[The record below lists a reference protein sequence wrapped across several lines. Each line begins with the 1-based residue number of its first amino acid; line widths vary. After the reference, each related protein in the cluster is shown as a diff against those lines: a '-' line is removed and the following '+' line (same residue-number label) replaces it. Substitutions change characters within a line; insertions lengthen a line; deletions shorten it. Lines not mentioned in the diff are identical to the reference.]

1 MKKEGY
7 YVLSGILGLNVLV
20 IVLFSLNNPT
30 TDWFRFFI
38 RLCSLL
44 GLVALF
50 VSSILTPFQKELYKM
65 FKKPFIKIHH
75 ASAITGLV
83 LITMH
88 PVLFAIDVM
97 IRESI
102 GQGFAVFLPKF
113 ETTLIF
119 WELAGRPA
127 LILIYIGLI
136 GVLLRKSIKKYWRWI
151 HSFNYIALVFGVV
164 HGILIGSDFYN
175 FKEQV
180 VVSELLMTILFLLLL
195 VATTITFTMK
205 RITIFKRKR
214 LRKKRN
220 QLKEEKIS
228 NQKEKNE
235 EQLSEEN

>member
-7 YVLSGILGLNVLV
+7 FVLSGILGLIVLV

-50 VSSILTPFQKELYKM
+50 VSSILTPFQKELYKI
-65 FKKPFIKIHH
+65 FKRPFIKIHH
-75 ASAITGLV
+75 VSAITGLV

-97 IRESI
+97 IKESI

-113 ETTLIF
+113 ETALIF

-127 LILIYIGLI
+127 LILIYLGLI
-136 GVLLRKSIKKYWRWI
+136 GVLLRRKIKNYWRWL
-151 HSFNYIALVFGVV
+151 HTLNYLALIFGVV

-175 FKEQV
+175 FKEQIV
-180 VVSELLMTILFLLLL
+180 MSELLMTILFLLLIL
-195 VATTITFTMK
+195 VTTVTFTIK
-205 RITIFKRKR
+205 RITIIKRKQ
-214 LRKKRN
+214 LRKKRKK
-220 QLKEEKIS
+220 LKEEKIN
-228 NQKEKNE
+228 NQEEQKE
-235 EQLSEEN
+235 EQLIEEN